1 MGTSIQ
7 ILSEH
12 ISLVAS
18 AHSWIEGL
26 AIQQLHTTAAM
37 PGMQQVAGMP
47 DLHPG
52 KGYPIGAACFS
63 VGQLY
68 PALVGSDIGCGM
80 SMWQTG
86 LACRKARPDKLAK
99 ALSNSLEA
107 VEQPLDPSWQ
117 MLIQSEKSARGIFN
131 DDFDSALGTIG
142 SGNHFAEFQQVD
154 TVLDEALFAASGLD
168 PKQLQLLVHS
178 GSRGYGQSILQQHVQ
193 QFGHQGL
200 ADNTPEQ
207 QDYLKRHDDAL
218 HWAELNR
225 FLIARRFLAAV
236 RSDGEP
242 LLDVNHN
249 LVTPFSHP
257 HAQNPNGDNPPGK
270 TQQGW
275 LHRKGATPADQ
286 PLVVIPGSRGD
297 YSWLV
302 APVNDANPAALR
314 SLAHGAGRKWKRSD
328 CKGRLAHKYSLADL
342 RRTALGSQVICE
354 NKELLYEEAPQ
365 AYKDSRRVIDDM
377 LEAGLIQLVA
387 RLKPVLTFKTQ
398 GGHC

>member
-1 MGTSIQ
+1 MGTSLQ

-12 ISLVAS
+12 ITLVAS
-18 AHSWIEGL
+18 ANSWIEGL

-37 PGMQQVAGMP
+37 PDMQQVAGMP

-80 SMWQTG
+80 SLWQTD
-86 LACRKARPDKLAK
+86 LACRKAKTDKLAK
-99 ALSNSLEA
+99 ALTH
-107 VEQPLDPSWQ
+107 VEQPLDGSWQ
-117 MLIQSEKSARGIFN
+117 SLIQSEKSHRGISA
-131 DDFDSALGTIG
+131 DSFDRSLGTIG
-142 SGNHFAEFQQVD
+142 GGNHFAEFQQVD
-154 TVLDEALFAASGLD
+154 QVLDEDLFAASGLNLRH
-168 PKQLQLLVHS
+168 LQLLVHS

-193 QFGHQGL
+193 QFGHRGL
-200 ADNTPEQ
+200 ADHSPEQ
-207 QDYLKRHDDAL
+207 QGYLLQHNDAL
-218 HWAELNR
+218 RWAELNR
-225 FLIARRFLAAV
+225 FLIARRFLEAV
-236 RSDGEP
+236 RTQGEP
-242 LLDVNHN
+242 VLDVNHN
-249 LVTPFSHP
+249 LVSPFTYTDGLS
-257 HAQNPNGDNPPGK
+257 
-270 TQQGW
+270 QQGW
-275 LHRKGATPADQ
+275 LHRKGATPADV

-302 APVNDANPAALR
+302 APESDADPRALC

-328 CKGRLAHKYSLADL
+328 CKGRLSHRYSQSEMQ
-342 RRTALGSQVICE
+342 RTTLGSQVICG

-377 LEAGLIQLVA
+377 LEAGLIRLVA

-398 GGHC
+398 GGCC

>member
-52 KGYPIGAACFS
+52 KGYPIGVACFS
-63 VGQLY
+63 LGQLY

-80 SMWQTG
+80 SLWQTG
-86 LACRKARPDKLAK
+86 LACRKAKPDKLA
-99 ALSNSLEA
+99 NSLKN
-107 VEQPLDPSWQ
+107 VEQPLDASWHS
-117 MLIQSEKSARGIFN
+117 LIQSEKSARVITN
-131 DDFDSALGTIG
+131 DGFDSALGTIG

-154 TVLDEALFAASGLD
+154 AVFDEALFAVAGLD
-168 PKQLQLLVHS
+168 PKHLQLLVHS

-207 QDYLKRHDDAL
+207 RDYLKQHNDAL
-218 HWAELNR
+218 RWAELNR
-225 FLIARRFLAAV
+225 VLIARRFLEAV
-236 RSDGEP
+236 RTEGQP

-249 LVTPFSHP
+249 LVTPFSYP
-257 HAQNPNGDNPPGK
+257 DGDVN
-270 TQQGW
+270 TQQQGW

-286 PLVVIPGSRGD
+286 PLLVIPGSRGD

-302 APVNDANPAALR
+302 APLTDADPAALC

-328 CKGRLAHKYSLADL
+328 CKGRLAHKYSQADL
-342 RRTALGSQVICE
+342 QRTALGSQVICG

-377 LEAGLIQLVA
+377 LEAGLIRLVA
-387 RLKPVLTFKTQ
+387 RLKPVLTFKTL